1 MIRNKRISLLSLS
14 GVMLLVVTSVS
25 GVQAASKE
33 GEQLLKSM
41 QSAVHSLSYEGN
53 LVFWKGN
60 EMSEY
65 HIEHQSGKDRG
76 TESVIQLNAEDTDA
90 AQQQQFSLINSSSL
104 NLPDQQVYSIDVG
117 QDGKIAGL
125 PCKVVVIRP
134 KDKMRYLYRY
144 CIHQDSGML
153 LKYSVMNRQQQ
164 LLEQFMFTRLNFT
177 PAARQEKLVADQATM
192 ALSGE
197 SDQGSSPVSLG
208 LPQNESGVTNWDLSQ
223 LPAGFSVDRVRSIPG
238 KDNAYQ
244 IILSDG
250 LTFVSVFIEPIID
263 TVGTVRRKVPP
274 SGATNILG
282 AEIADHA
289 VTMVGE
295 VPDETLQAIK
305 NGLRYV
311 AP

>member
-1 MIRNKRISLLSLS
+1 MITNKRISLL
-14 GVMLLVVTSVS
+14 GVLLLLTAS
-25 GVQAASKE
+25 GVQAASEE

-65 HIEHQSGKDRG
+65 HIEHQPGQGNSS
-76 TESVIQLNAEDTDA
+76 ESVIQLNAGNAGA
-90 AQQQQFSLINSSSL
+90 AQQQQFSLVNSSSL
-104 NLPDQQVYSIDVG
+104 RLPAQQVYSIDVG
-117 QDGKIAGL
+117 QDGQIAGL

-164 LLEQFMFTRLNFT
+164 LLEQFMFTQLT
-177 PAARQEKLVADQATM
+177 IGSTVEQEAPVVNQATM
-192 ALSGE
+192 ISTALTDDQEILGVSG
-197 SDQGSSPVSLG
+197 
-208 LPQNESGVTNWDLSQ
+208 WDLSQ
-223 LPAGFSVDRVRSIPG
+223 LPAGFSVNQVRSIPG
-238 KDNAYQ
+238 KDNAHQ

-250 LTFVSVFIEPIID
+250 LTFVSVFIEPD
-263 TVGTVRRKVPP
+263 NTANATRRKVPP
-274 SGATNILG
+274 SGATNILTVEVAG
-282 AEIADHA
+282 HT

-295 VPDETLQAIK
+295 VPNETLYAIK
-305 NGLRYV
+305 KGLRYV

>member
-1 MIRNKRISLLSLS
+1 MITNKRLSLL
-14 GVMLLVVTSVS
+14 GVLLLLTAS
-25 GVQAASKE
+25 GVQAASEE

-65 HIEHQSGKDRG
+65 HIEHQPGQGNSS
-76 TESVIQLNAEDTDA
+76 ESVIQLNAGNAGATQ
-90 AQQQQFSLINSSSL
+90 QQQQFSLVNSSSL
-104 NLPDQQVYSIDVG
+104 RLPAQQVYSIDVG
-117 QDGKIAGL
+117 QDGQIAGL

-164 LLEQFMFTRLNFT
+164 LLEQFMFTQLNISST
-177 PAARQEKLVADQATM
+177 VEQEALVVNQAAMASSASTDQE
-192 ALSGE
+192 ALGVSG
-197 SDQGSSPVSLG
+197 
-208 LPQNESGVTNWDLSQ
+208 WDLSQ
-223 LPAGFSVDRVRSIPG
+223 LPAGFSVNQVRSIPG
-238 KDNAYQ
+238 KNNAHQ
-244 IILSDG
+244 VILSDG
-250 LTFVSVFIEPIID
+250 LTFVSVFIEPD
-263 TVGTVRRKVPP
+263 NTAKATRRKVPP
-274 SGATNILG
+274 SGATNILTVEVAG
-282 AEIADHA
+282 HT

-295 VPDETLQAIK
+295 VPDETLHAIK

>member
-1 MIRNKRISLLSLS
+1 
-14 GVMLLVVTSVS
+14 
-25 GVQAASKE
+25 
-33 GEQLLKSM
+33 
-41 QSAVHSLSYEGN
+41 
-53 LVFWKGN
+53 
-60 EMSEY
+60 
-65 HIEHQSGKDRG
+65 
-76 TESVIQLNAEDTDA
+76 
-90 AQQQQFSLINSSSL
+90 
-104 NLPDQQVYSIDVG
+104 
-117 QDGKIAGL
+117 
-125 PCKVVVIRP
+125 
-134 KDKMRYLYRY
+134 
-144 CIHQDSGML
+144 ML

-177 PAARQEKLVADQATM
+177 PAARREELVVDQATM
-192 ALSGE
+192 ALSGGSNQE
-197 SDQGSSPVSLG
+197 SSPVSLG
-208 LPQNESGVTNWDLSQ
+208 LPQNESGVSHWDLSQ

-263 TVGTVRRKVPP
+263 TVGAVRRKVPP

-282 AEIADHA
+282 TEIADHA